1 MEEGFAVNKSL
12 MFKGANYD
20 NWKER
25 MIAFFESTH
34 INMWDVVEKE
44 EYSKVHN
51 FKSAKQMC
59 MKEGEDIQTMFGR
72 FQTILN
78 KLRSLGRHYDHNDK
92 ILRSL
97 SRKWRLQVTT
107 LRTIKNLNSMTLE
120 DLVGILKVYEKK
132 LAQDEGTKKG
142 KSLALTVQRPN
153 HNYVSKET
161 SSKALAINDASE
173 EESNDDEFDEEDNE
187 LSLITRKI
195 WKIRTSGLTNRQ
207 KDTFTRKRK
216 FQSSAMNVLS
226 SMAATTC

>member
-1 MEEGFAVNKSL
+1 
-12 MFKGANYD
+12 
-20 NWKER
+20 
-25 MIAFFESTH
+25 
-34 INMWDVVEKE
+34 
-44 EYSKVHN
+44 
-51 FKSAKQMC
+51 
-59 MKEGEDIQTMFGR
+59 MKEGEDIQTMFGH

-173 EESNDDEFDEEDNE
+173 EESNDDDFDEEDNE
-187 LSLITRKI
+187 LSLTTRKI

-216 FQSSAMNVLS
+216 FQSSVMNVRS
-226 SMAATTC
+226 